1 MATNSTSHLKRNLKG
16 FTSALKSAACECFLI
31 VLLFFYAAFSY
42 LLTRFAH
49 YCGLQAP
56 CILCSRLDH
65 VFRNEK
71 PGYYWNLFCS
81 NHRSE
86 VSSLVS
92 CNIHGKLVDGR
103 GMCDNCLSSDVEEN
117 KSNSD
122 IQRVSLENLGFE
134 PACFGNCDSQSSFFN
149 RDLSPASKSTRFCLC
164 CDKPWTPRPNAQGLP
179 PLKSRG
185 VAVAKANFY
194 LSRRLRHR
202 NGPKKS
208 KDKFSAPALTH
219 IGNTGIDTSPHAGF
233 TELKITSESE
243 SEIPFSDDEV
253 SNCMV
258 LDMNESKKESLVHS
272 APETPSK
279 RLYNNL
285 VKRKQPDSSEPHD
298 FRYFYPNVHSEN
310 YVCDRKGQLAD
321 KKTNSSVLPEL
332 ISLDDIPASSC
343 LVGVPSYS
351 ASLLSDLISLVD
363 KPPSVNVMETP
374 LEASSRKHVTGASK
388 NENISINKTDKSL
401 KSISTSA
408 GAGFETDQVVDDTA
422 VVHSAHEDLNAVNT
436 SPVYGEEKGAS
447 VFVTEEPMLRYN
459 KGVSKYPSLSVQ
471 NSSGEGIDL
480 SFNNVGSEFPDDDDD
495 FETTDESNPYGVQS
509 FDNLFSAERSEFGS
523 FGVNEDQSLAVQNS
537 SEEGIHLS
545 PELQGHSDDFET
557 TNESDP
563 YGVQS
568 FDNLLYTERSE
579 FDILGP
585 LNESTFSEIEGEDP
599 VDRLKR
605 QVEHYQKCM
614 DGLYK
619 ELEEERNASAIAAN
633 QAMAMITRLQEE
645 KSNLQM
651 EGLHY
656 LRMMEE
662 QAEYD
667 GDALDKAN
675 DLLAE
680 REKELQDLEAEL
692 EFYRLNFTDETQI
705 ENLTGA
711 SINLSNGHVSTK
723 TTSTFSVKDDLKF
736 PSNTMF
742 PDSDNPVAKS
752 AWSEFEDEKLYIS
765 ERLRDLERKASK
777 FARHGTLPHISD
789 RESLD
794 EAANGGQHQQESLDE
809 SAPSQELSNTSVSE
823 DQVVSKGNSHM
834 VSNGQKG
841 SENCNE
847 TGLASVENEISDLNE
862 KLEALV
868 ADYKFLENSL
878 KSLQI
883 GNEGLLLIQEILHE
897 LRELRKLG
905 IRRRNMS
912 AS

>member
-1 MATNSTSHLKRNLKG
+1 MATNSTSHVKRNLKG

-65 VFRNEK
+65 VFGNEK

-92 CNIHGKLVDGR
+92 CNIHGKLVDGH
-103 GMCDNCLSSDVEEN
+103 G
-117 KSNSD
+117 
-122 IQRVSLENLGFE
+122 
-134 PACFGNCDSQSSFFN
+134 FGNCDSQSLFFN

-164 CDKPWTPRPNAQGLP
+164 CDKPWTPRSNAQGLP

-185 VAVAKANFY
+185 VEVARANFY
-194 LSRRLRHR
+194 LPRRLRHR
-202 NGPKKS
+202 NGLKKS
-208 KDKFSAPALTH
+208 KDKFSAPALTY
-219 IGNTGIDTSPHAGF
+219 IGSTGIDTSPHAGF

-243 SEIPFSDDEV
+243 
-253 SNCMV
+253 
-258 LDMNESKKESLVHS
+258 
-272 APETPSK
+272 
-279 RLYNNL
+279 LYNNL
-285 VKRKQPDSSEPHD
+285 VKRKQPESSEPHD
-298 FRYFYPNVHSEN
+298 FRYFYPNVQSEN
-310 YVCDRKGQLAD
+310 NVCDRKGQLAD

-374 LEASSRKHVTGASK
+374 LEASSGKHVTGASK

-401 KSISTSA
+401 KLISTSA
-408 GAGFETDQVVDDTA
+408 GAGFETDQVVGDTA

-447 VFVTEEPMLRYN
+447 VFVTEEPMQRYN
-459 KGVSKYPSLSVQ
+459 KGVSKYASLPVQ

-480 SFNNVGSEFPDDDDD
+480 SFNNVGSEFPHDDDD

-523 FGVNEDQSLAVQNS
+523 FGVNEDQSLPVQNS

-579 FDILGP
+579 FDILEP

-692 EFYRLNFTDETQI
+692 EFYRLTFTDETHI

-711 SINLSNGHVSTK
+711 SINLSNGHVSTE
-723 TTSTFSVKDDLKF
+723 TTSTFSVKDDLRF
-736 PSNTMF
+736 PSKTMF

-765 ERLRDLERKASK
+765 ERLRDLERKVSK
-777 FARHGTLPHISD
+777 FAHHGTLPHISD

-868 ADYKFLENSL
+868 VDYKFLENSL

>member
-1 MATNSTSHLKRNLKG
+1 MATNSTSHVKRNLKG

-65 VFRNEK
+65 VFGNEK

-92 CNIHGKLVDGR
+92 CNIHGKLVDGH
-103 GMCDNCLSSDVEEN
+103 GMCDNCLSSDIEEN

-134 PACFGNCDSQSSFFN
+134 PAGFGNCDSQSLFFN

-164 CDKPWTPRPNAQGLP
+164 CDKPWTPRSNAQGLP

-185 VAVAKANFY
+185 VEVARANFY
-194 LSRRLRHR
+194 LPRRLRHR
-202 NGPKKS
+202 NGLKKS
-208 KDKFSAPALTH
+208 KDKFSAPALTY
-219 IGNTGIDTSPHAGF
+219 IGSTGIDTSPHAGF

-243 SEIPFSDDEV
+243 
-253 SNCMV
+253 
-258 LDMNESKKESLVHS
+258 
-272 APETPSK
+272 
-279 RLYNNL
+279 LYNNL
-285 VKRKQPDSSEPHD
+285 VKRKQPESSEPHD
-298 FRYFYPNVHSEN
+298 FRYFYPNVQSEN
-310 YVCDRKGQLAD
+310 NVCDRKGQLAD

-374 LEASSRKHVTGASK
+374 LEASSGKHVTGASK

-401 KSISTSA
+401 KLISTSA
-408 GAGFETDQVVDDTA
+408 GAGFETDQVVGDTA

-447 VFVTEEPMLRYN
+447 VFVTEEPMQRYN
-459 KGVSKYPSLSVQ
+459 KGVSKYASLPVQ

-480 SFNNVGSEFPDDDDD
+480 SFNNVGSEFPHDDDD

-523 FGVNEDQSLAVQNS
+523 FGVNEDQSLPVQNS

-579 FDILGP
+579 FDILEP

-692 EFYRLNFTDETQI
+692 EFYRLTFTDETHI

-711 SINLSNGHVSTK
+711 SINLSNGHVSTE
-723 TTSTFSVKDDLKF
+723 TTSTFSVKDDLRF
-736 PSNTMF
+736 PSKTMF

-765 ERLRDLERKASK
+765 ERLRDLERKVSK
-777 FARHGTLPHISD
+777 FAHHGTLPHISD

-868 ADYKFLENSL
+868 VDYKFLENSL